1 MDTTFHCEDC
11 GTEIDEAT
19 VEEHERQGHTVRGSV
34 RPDRL
39 LSPDPWAVGGE
50 GDVPGDSR

>member
-1 MDTTFHCEDC
+1 MDATFHCEDC

-19 VEEHERQGHTVRGSV
+19 VEEHERQGHTVRASV